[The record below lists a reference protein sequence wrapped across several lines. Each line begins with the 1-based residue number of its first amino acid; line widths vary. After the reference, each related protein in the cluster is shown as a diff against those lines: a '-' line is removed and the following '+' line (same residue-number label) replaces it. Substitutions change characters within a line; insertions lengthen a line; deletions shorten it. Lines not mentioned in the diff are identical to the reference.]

1 MVGSDQLVGSIR
13 GIVGSGKFVGSTGG
27 MLGSGRLVGS
37 NGGMVG
43 RDRFVGVVKME
54 GIERVGYG
62 VFTEAV
68 VGVVET

>member
-1 MVGSDQLVGSIR
+1 MVGSDQLDSIG
-13 GIVGSGKFVGSTGG
+13 GIVGSGKFVRSTGG
-27 MLGSGRLVGS
+27 MLGSGKLVGS
-37 NGGMVG
+37 NGGTVG

-68 VGVVET
+68 VGVGET

>member
-1 MVGSDQLVGSIR
+1 
-13 GIVGSGKFVGSTGG
+13 
-27 MLGSGRLVGS
+27 MLGSGRLVGNS
-37 NGGMVG
+37 GMVG

-62 VFTEAV
+62 VFAEAV

>member
-27 MLGSGRLVGS
+27 MLGNGRLVGS

-54 GIERVGYG
+54 GIERVGCG
-62 VFTEAV
+62 VFAGAV